1 MQKINIKIGDLFKK
15 LDIDAID
22 KLINVKGIY
31 IRTPSGELTPVL
43 GLIKKSPKDIYEYE
57 FSNGVSI
64 RCSDEHLIQ
73 HNSNTKKIGEASSI
87 DTIEGEI
94 KKVKTSFVKND
105 FVYDISITSPHLY
118 VTPNGVIH
126 HNTSIVHSIIKD
138 LNADVKWINGSQDRG
153 IDTFKVSVK
162 EFITSVSIDDSP
174 KIVVIDE
181 CLEENERIKTKDGS
195 IRLKDMQI
203 GAIYDCLSVNK
214 NTLKVEEDT
223 CEVIS
228 TKEAEVFEIEMTD
241 GRTITLTA
249 DHPVMVK
256 TSTGVIKKSIS
267 EGLNEDDEIVD
278 FLELKTEEN
287 QDCGVE
293 VTVKFSTEHAKI
305 LEDSNINKEHLLRGF
320 LDVIIA
326 EQTKKQTKKADEKA
340 A

>member
-1 MQKINIKIGDLFKK
+1 M
-15 LDIDAID
+15 
-22 KLINVKGIY
+22 
-31 IRTPSGELTPVL
+31 
-43 GLIKKSPKDIYEYE
+43 
-57 FSNGVSI
+57 
-64 RCSDEHLIQ
+64 
-73 HNSNTKKIGEASSI
+73 KKIDDSQFIWSEKYRPQTLDDVIIDEKTRSKFKEFIKDERFPHILLSS
-87 DTIEGEI
+87 T
-94 KKVKTSFVKND
+94 N
-105 FVYDISITSPHLY
+105 P
-118 VTPNGVIH
+118 GVGK
-126 HNTSIVHSIIKD
+126 TSIVHSIIKD